1 MAEVMIEIE
10 AAAKTHCPILSNNPL
25 TVPGP
30 PIISFIFHSLSL
42 SITKGP
48 FSYSENPSSKTLGF
62 NVTHIKSVTD
72 SLLDYQSG

>member
-42 SITKGP
+42 S
-48 FSYSENPSSKTLGF
+48 
-62 NVTHIKSVTD
+62 
-72 SLLDYQSG
+72 Q